1 MGVCVV
7 TLIFTTPG
15 STSAA
20 ARSHVYSAN
29 TLRRFDTNASRIIGC
44 DLRKQLFSL
53 KLWSPRY
60 KYRSH
65 LVDWEN
71 KRDVGDQKTVHQKKT
86 AVSVLK
92 FGAMN
97 VRSIGSRVDYVIYH
111 AKENK
116 LDVVVLTETW
126 LSNVETNNAT
136 VVKVECSVF

>member
-44 DLRKQLFSL
+44 DLRKLLFSL

-92 FGAMN
+92 FVVMN
-97 VRSIGSRVDYVIYH
+97 VWSLRNRLDYVIDH
-111 AKENK
+111 ANNGCV
-116 LDVVVLTETW
+116 DV
-126 LSNVETNNAT
+126 NT
-136 VVKVECSVF
+136 VVAWYDECV